1 METEVPL
8 ILIATIVNSIII
20 SYLIYNV
27 MRLNDEVAKK
37 ASKEQAKEKKE
48 VKIVLFKLLEN
59 YYVDQGDYENANKC
73 KSVLKSLIY

>member
-1 METEVPL
+1 METEAHL

-20 SYLIYNV
+20 SYLIYGV

-37 ASKEQAKEKKE
+37 ASKEQTKEKKE

-59 YYVDQGDYENANKC
+59 YYADQGDYENANKC
-73 KSVLKSLIY
+73 KSALKYLIY